1 MPWKQGANP
10 RRLIYGDS
18 MRTEISIPQVVP
30 TSPTGSVA
38 DHIIEN
44 AAKDPGH
51 VSFSVPRGDAW
62 VDVTAQEFLDRVR
75 AVAKGIMA
83 NGVEAGERIGVM
95 SRTCYEWT
103 LVDYAIW
110 YAGCV
115 SVPVYETSS
124 AEQIQWML
132 SDSESVAVFLESEK
146 NKRTYDEVADQIPS
160 CTRTWVFDDGALD
173 ELAREGA
180 HISDDELEARRQT
193 VSPDSL
199 ATIIYTSGTTG
210 RPKGCMLTHGNF
222 MFEVDQ
228 VVWGLPDVFLAPG
241 SSTLLFLPI
250 AHVFGRMIELG
261 CVRAGVRLGH
271 AADIKQ
277 LLPGLG
283 SFQPTFLLAVPR
295 VFEKIYNSAQQ
306 KAVADGKGNIFD
318 TAANVAIAY
327 SESLDTGGP
336 GLMLKIKH
344 ALFDKLVYVK
354 LRHAMGGNMKWAV
367 SGGAPLGARL
377 GHFFRGI
384 GVTIL
389 EGYGLT
395 ETSAASTVN
404 RPSALR
410 IGTVGQ
416 PVPGASVKIAEDGEI
431 MLAGGQIFTGYWNNP
446 TATAES
452 IEPDGWFHSGDIGE
466 IDDDGFLR
474 ITGRKKELLVTAA
487 GKNVAPAVLE
497 DRLRANWLVS
507 QCMVVGDA
515 KPFIGALVTIDPE
528 SFPAWV
534 SQNNKGDATVADMVN
549 DPDLNAAIQSAVDEA
564 NKAVSHAEAIK
575 KFAIL
580 PVDWTE
586 EGGQITPSLKL
597 KRAVV
602 MQEFGEDVER
612 LYQ

>member
-1 MPWKQGANP
+1 
-10 RRLIYGDS
+10 

-534 SQNNKGDATVADMVN
+534 SQNNKGDATVADMVT